1 MNDCIILRE
10 VTRMNLEALWES
22 LLELLTTVG
31 LKVVYAIILAFIGLK
46 IIKWLKKKLPAFPFM
61 AKLDAGVG
69 GFLISTLSVA
79 LYVLLGVSIAMLLG
93 VPTASFIAALAS
105 CMAAIGLAMQGSL
118 SNVAGGLMLLIFK
131 PFRIGDYISCPDLN
145 VEGTVK
151 QISVVY
157 SVLHTYDGIEVT
169 IPNGTLMNSVV
180 KNLTITDAR
189 RLDLPFRISHAHPI
203 AEVEAILAAVVATEA
218 RVRPEPAPFTRVTDV
233 AGDALTYTVRVWVPN
248 SEYWPVRF
256 DLIRAV
262 MDALNANGITVPHEQ
277 LDVHLAA
284 SAPKEKA
291 D

>member
-1 MNDCIILRE
+1 M
-10 VTRMNLEALWES
+10 TRDLLFKTLIEIVCSFGLKLLYAL
-22 LLELLTTVG
+22 LAFIVG
-31 LKVVYAIILAFIGLK
+31 LKLV
-46 IIKWLKKKLPAFPFM
+46 KWLRKKLPSFPFM
-61 AKLDAGVG
+61 EKLDPGVR
-69 GFLISTLSVA
+69 GFLTSTLSIA
-79 LYVLLGVSIAMLLG
+79 LYVLLGVTIAMILG

-105 CMAAIGLAMQGSL
+105 GLAAIGLAMQGSL

-203 AEVEAILAAVVATEA
+203 AEVEAILAAVVAAEP
-218 RVRPEPAPFTRVTDV
+218 RVRPEPAPFARVTDV

-248 SEYWPVRF
+248 GEYWPIRF

-262 MDALNANGITVPHEQ
+262 MDALNDHGISVPHEQ
-277 LDVHLAA
+277 LDVHLAPPA
-284 SAPKEKA
+284 SEKKA

>member
-1 MNDCIILRE
+1 M
-10 VTRMNLEALWES
+10 TRD
-22 LLELLTTVG
+22 LLFKTLIEIVCSFG
-31 LKVVYAIILAFIGLK
+31 LKLLYALLAFIIGLK
-46 IIKWLKKKLPAFPFM
+46 LVKWLRKKLPAFPFM
-61 AKLDAGVG
+61 EKLDPGVR
-69 GFLISTLSVA
+69 GFLTSTLSIA
-79 LYVLLGVSIAMLLG
+79 LYVLLGVTIAMILG

-105 CMAAIGLAMQGSL
+105 GLAAIGLAMQGSL

-131 PFRIGDYISCPDLN
+131 PFRMGDYISCPDLN

-157 SVLHTYDGIEVT
+157 SILHTYDGIEVT

-203 AEVEAILAAVVATEA
+203 AEVEAILAAVVAAEP
-218 RVRPEPAPFTRVTDV
+218 RVRPEPAPFARVTDV

-248 SEYWPVRF
+248 GEYWPIRF

-262 MDALNANGITVPHEQ
+262 MDALNDHGISVPHEQ
-277 LDVHLAA
+277 LDVHLASPA
-284 SAPKEKA
+284 SEKKA

>member
-1 MNDCIILRE
+1 M
-10 VTRMNLEALWES
+10 TRD
-22 LLELLTTVG
+22 LLFKTLIEIVCSFG
-31 LKVVYAIILAFIGLK
+31 LKLLYALLAFIIGLK
-46 IIKWLKKKLPAFPFM
+46 LVKWLRKKLPAFPFM
-61 AKLDAGVG
+61 EKLDPGVR
-69 GFLISTLSVA
+69 GFLTSTLSIA
-79 LYVLLGVSIAMLLG
+79 LYVLLGVTIAMILG

-105 CMAAIGLAMQGSL
+105 GLAAIGLAMQGSL

-131 PFRIGDYISCPDLN
+131 PFRMGDYISCPDLN

-157 SVLHTYDGIEVT
+157 SILHTYDGIEVT

-189 RLDLPFRISHAHPI
+189 RLDLPFRIAPAHPI
-203 AEVEAILAAVVATEA
+203 AEVEAILAAVVAAEP
-218 RVRPEPAPFTRVTDV
+218 RVRPEPAPFARVTDV

-248 SEYWPVRF
+248 GEYWPIRF

-262 MDALNANGITVPHEQ
+262 MDALNEHGITVPHEQ
-277 LDVHLAA
+277 LDVHLATPA
-284 SAPKEKA
+284 SEKKA